1 MQAKAPGS
9 SVIVVGTHIDLV
21 PRTEREEKVK
31 LWQEMVNCYSSN
43 RAHSHLYPH
52 IMGVCFV
59 GIPQRG
65 KQTGIHGPDGLA
77 DCIYDVAMTMEVPN
91 GTLHVCIHKHDT
103 LANT

>member
-1 MQAKAPGS
+1 M
-9 SVIVVGTHIDLV
+9 IVVGTHIDLV

-59 GIPQRG
+59 GYTSERE
-65 KQTGIHGPDGLA
+65 A
-77 DCIYDVAMTMEVPN
+77 DW
-91 GTLHVCIHKHDT
+91 GTWTRWSGRLYI
-103 LANT
+103 